1 MSNIR
6 FLKHKVVN
14 DTTKQSARV
23 WYSLDNRIDGRKCVT
38 IYAKDYGSQ
47 LSRVFDSDEV
57 TNRTDTQ
64 TDYFDK
70 DSVRLFEDHPLYK
83 IARKHVE
90 QMNGIFK
97 EEPKQVIVE
106 PDVDSPEYIYSELM
120 RRLGVTTS
128 TN

>member
-14 DTTKQSARV
+14 DTTEQSARV
-23 WYSLDNRIDGRKCVT
+23 WYSLDNRIDGRKCVS
-38 IYAKDYGSQ
+38 INAKDYGSQ
-47 LSRVFDSDEV
+47 LSKVFDCDEV

-70 DSVRLFEDHPLYK
+70 DTVRLFEDHPLYK

-90 QMNGIFK
+90 QMNGIFT

-120 RRLGVTTS
+120 RRLGVATP